1 MIKKN
6 ADEEWTDISTRSIH
20 QELMTHTIKLLGS
33 EERARAMLAAGT
45 LRLPP
50 GNSAERKKAGGSPV
64 APSRVRPG
72 TPLCQAPG
80 NGRGGRCKL
89 HCGMSTGP
97 KTEQGRRRLQE
108 AMKQRWLHKRS
119 RKPNCATFWLLVM

>member
-33 EERARAMLAAGT
+33 EERARAMLSAGT
-45 LRLPP
+45 LRLLVPQERRESD
-50 GNSAERKKAGGSPV
+50 SACKPCGAFARSTGKP
-64 APSRVRPG
+64 
-72 TPLCQAPG
+72 CQAPG

-89 HCGMSTGP
+89 HGGMSTGP
-97 KTEQGRRRLQE
+97 KTELGRRRLQE
-108 AMKQRWLHKRS
+108 AMKERWLRT
-119 RKPNCATFWLLVM
+119 RGEQA

>member
-1 MIKKN
+1 MMKKN
-6 ADEEWTDISTRSIH
+6 AREDRTDNDASTIH
-20 QELMTHTIKLLGS
+20 QELMAHAIKLLGS

-45 LRLPP
+45 LRLLVPKERP
-50 GNSAERKKAGGSPV
+50 KPNSARKLCGASPFD
-64 APSRVRPG
+64 RQ
-72 TPLCQAPG
+72 TPCQAPG

-108 AMKQRWLHKRS
+108 AMKQRWLHKRE
-119 RKPNCATFWLLVM
+119 PQA